1 MKILD
6 TQVSV
11 SIIPQASK
19 QASNNLTFKVT
30 IRKFIYKSS
39 LIIRCG
45 LSAADRA
52 FFILRVLC
60 LSVFNLIDMVC
71 YGGMSTA
78 VKADLTG
85 NTIYK

>member
-19 QASNNLTFKVT
+19 QASKQSGAVCLQAERT
-30 IRKFIYKSS
+30 
-39 LIIRCG
+39 
-45 LSAADRA
+45 